1 MVMTFFVRSNSQL
14 ITTTILDV
22 VLSLYQQD
30 PANYFILLPQK
41 TIKTICGAIQSKV
54 TFHFTIITSDH
65 NHFLQPATNI
75 TRFFRVVEW
84 VGLNLGYMLLDEFIP
99 IYDELT
105 KHEDYSASVE
115 FIQGTFEFLEK
126 LILQKRSYKSVIIK
140 IGFVQI
146 SSKFLSSNIALL
158 GPAKN

>member
-54 TFHFTIITSDH
+54 TFHFTIITSDYG
-65 NHFLQPATNI
+65 
-75 TRFFRVVEW
+75 RV
-84 VGLNLGYMLLDEFIP
+84 
-99 IYDELT
+99 
-105 KHEDYSASVE
+105 
-115 FIQGTFEFLEK
+115 LEMP
-126 LILQKRSYKSVIIK
+126 QKACERGMYTVT
-140 IGFVQI
+140 G
-146 SSKFLSSNIALL
+146 
-158 GPAKN
+158 